1 MVASVRPWK
10 LWSKVMISKRLSPAP
25 FGFSLP
31 HLRASL
37 IAPSLA
43 SAPQLVKNTRSKQEF
58 CVNSVASSIIGA
70 L

>member
-10 LWSKVMISKRLSPAP
+10 PPSKVMISNAP
-25 FGFSLP
+25 PLCSEP
-31 HLRASL
+31 YLRASL

-43 SAPQLVKNTRSKQEF
+43 SAPELVKNTWSKQLKSTSAF
-58 CVNSVASSIIGA
+58 ASFRLAS

>member
-10 LWSKVMISKRLSPAP
+10 LFSKVMISWAP
-25 FGFSLP
+25 PRCTRP

-43 SAPQLVKNTRSKQEF
+43 SAPVLAKNTRSKPEC
-58 CVNSVASSIIGA
+58 CVSRFASLAEGS